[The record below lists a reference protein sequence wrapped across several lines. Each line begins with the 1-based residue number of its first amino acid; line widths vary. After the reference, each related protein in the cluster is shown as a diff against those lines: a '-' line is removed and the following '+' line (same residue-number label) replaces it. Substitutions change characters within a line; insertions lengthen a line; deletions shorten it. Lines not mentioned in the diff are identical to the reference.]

1 MLVGAT
7 LLGDV
12 SKVASLTQ
20 AFDRRVP
27 LPAERVKLL
36 FDIGVPPPEVGAAEL
51 ADEAQV
57 CNCNGV
63 SKGQL
68 VACVRDGQRTVGGVM
83 AATRAGKGC
92 GSCKGLVADIVTA
105 AVGGDLE
112 TDPAES
118 YYVPCI
124 PMDKPQLMAEIR
136 LRGLRSPSAVF
147 AALAED
153 GAEHAGSKMALAS
166 LLKMMWGEQYIDE
179 RDARFINDRVHANIQ
194 RDGTFSVVPRIAGG
208 VTTPE
213 QLRRIADVAERY
225 HIPTVKI
232 TGGQRIDLL
241 GVRKEDLPRVWADLD
256 MPSGFAYGKSF
267 RTVKTCVG
275 RDFCRF
281 GLGDSTQLGIDI
293 ERRYQGL
300 ESPAKMKL
308 AVSGC
313 PRNCAES
320 YVKDV
325 GIVAVEGGRWEI
337 YIGGA
342 AGANVRKG
350 DLLTTVD
357 SHDDAVAL
365 TGRFLQYYRENAR
378 WLERSYDFV
387 PRIGLAELQ
396 AILVEDRDGIAGQLD
411 EAMQQ
416 SVDAYRDPWQEHRQ
430 PVTDGQF
437 CDALPLVELPK
448 VPVR

>member
-1 MLVGAT
+1 
-7 LLGDV
+7 
-12 SKVASLTQ
+12 
-20 AFDRRVP
+20 
-27 LPAERVKLL
+27 
-36 FDIGVPPPEVGAAEL
+36 
-51 ADEAQV
+51 
-57 CNCNGV
+57 
-63 SKGQL
+63 
-68 VACVRDGQRTVGGVM
+68 
-83 AATRAGKGC
+83 
-92 GSCKGLVADIVTA
+92 
-105 AVGGDLE
+105 
-112 TDPAES
+112 
-118 YYVPCI
+118 
-124 PMDKPQLMAEIR
+124 
-136 LRGLRSPSAVF
+136 
-147 AALAED
+147 
-153 GAEHAGSKMALAS
+153 
-166 LLKMMWGEQYIDE
+166 
-179 RDARFINDRVHANIQ
+179 
-194 RDGTFSVVPRIAGG
+194 VVPQILGG
-208 VTTPE
+208 VTTAA

-225 HIPTVKI
+225 HVPTLKI

-337 YIGGA
+337 YVGGA

-350 DLLTTVD
+350 DLLATVD
-357 SHDDAVAL
+357 SHDDAVTI

-396 AILVEDRDGIAGQLD
+396 AIVVEDRDGIAGRLD

-430 PVTDGQF
+430 PVTEGQF
-437 CDALPLVELPK
+437 RDALPLIELPK

>member
-1 MLVGAT
+1 
-7 LLGDV
+7 
-12 SKVASLTQ
+12 
-20 AFDRRVP
+20 
-27 LPAERVKLL
+27 
-36 FDIGVPPPEVGAAEL
+36 
-51 ADEAQV
+51 
-57 CNCNGV
+57 V

-83 AATRAGKGC
+83 AATRAGRGC

-105 AVGGDLE
+105 ALGADLQS
-112 TDPAES
+112 DPAEG

-124 PMDKPQLMAEIR
+124 PLDKPTLMAEIR
-136 LRGLRSPSAVF
+136 RRELRSPSAVF
-147 AALAED
+147 AALAQD

-166 LLKMMWGEQYIDE
+166 LLKMMWGAQYVDE

-194 RDGTFSVVPRIAGG
+194 KDGTFSVVPQIPGG
-208 VTTPE
+208 VTTPA

-225 HIPTVKI
+225 RIPLVKV

-241 GVRKEDLPRVWADLD
+241 GVRKEDLPGVWAELD
-256 MPSGFAYGKSF
+256 MPSGHAYGKSF

-275 RDFCRF
+275 SEFCRF
-281 GLGDSTQLGIDI
+281 GLGDSTQLGVDL
-293 ERRYQGL
+293 EQRYQGL

-325 GIVAVEGGRWEI
+325 GIVAVDGGRWEI
-337 YIGGA
+337 YVGGA
-342 AGANVRKG
+342 AGATVRKG
-350 DLLTTVD
+350 DLLATVD
-357 SHDDAVAL
+357 SRDEVVRL
-365 TGRFLQYYRENAR
+365 TGRFMQYYRENAK

-387 PRIGLAELQ
+387 PRVGPAELR
-396 AILVEDRDGIAGQLD
+396 AILIEDRDGIADRLD
-411 EAMQQ
+411 EAIQH

-430 PVTDGQF
+430 PVTEGQF
-437 CDALPLVELPK
+437 RPALPLVELPK

>member
-1 MLVGAT
+1 M
-7 LLGDV
+7 
-12 SKVASLTQ
+12 
-20 AFDRRVP
+20 P
-27 LPAERVKLL
+27 LPEERIKLL
-36 FDIGVPPPEVGAAEL
+36 FDIGVPAPEAGAAEL
-51 ADEAQV
+51 AEEAQV

-63 SKGQL
+63 SKGAL
-68 VACVRDGQRTVGGVM
+68 IACVREGQRTVGGVM
-83 AATRAGKGC
+83 GATRAGKGC

-105 AVGGDLE
+105 ALGDDLQA
-112 TDPAES
+112 DPAEG

-124 PMDKPQLMAEIR
+124 PKDKPQLMVEIR
-136 LRGLRSPSAVF
+136 KRGLYSVSAVF
-147 AALAED
+147 AALAQD
-153 GAEHAGSKMALAS
+153 GAEHAGSKMALTS
-166 LLKMMWGEQYIDE
+166 LLRMMWGEQYVDE

-194 RDGTFSVVPRIAGG
+194 RDGTFSVVPQIQGG
-208 VTTPE
+208 VTTPA

-225 HIPTVKI
+225 DVPMVKI

-241 GVRKEDLPRVWADLD
+241 GVRKENLPKVWADLD

-275 RDFCRF
+275 REFCRF
-281 GLGDSTQLGIDI
+281 GLGDSTRLGIDI
-293 ERRYQGL
+293 EQRYQGL

-325 GIVAVEGGRWEI
+325 GIVAVEGSRWEI

-342 AGANVRKG
+342 AGATVRKG
-350 DLLTTVD
+350 DLLATVERPEE
-357 SHDDAVAL
+357 AITL
-365 TGRFLQYYRENAR
+365 TGRFIQYYRETAR

-396 AILVEDRDGIAGQLD
+396 AILVEDRDGIVSQLD
-411 EAMQQ
+411 EAIQH
-416 SVDAYRDPWQEHRQ
+416 SIDAYRDPWQEHRD
-430 PVTDGQF
+430 PVTEGQF
-437 CDALPLVELPK
+437 RPALRLIEIPP
-448 VPVR
+448 R